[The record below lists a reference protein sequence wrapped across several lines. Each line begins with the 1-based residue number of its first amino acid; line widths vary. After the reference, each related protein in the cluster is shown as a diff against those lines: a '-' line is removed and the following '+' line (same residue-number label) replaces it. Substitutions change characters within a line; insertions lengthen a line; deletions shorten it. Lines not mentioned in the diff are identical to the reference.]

1 MIEEFLTRRIEK
13 LQEQNAKIQD
23 DAEKSFDEIDEKKD
37 KYVTVSSSYTY
48 QESED
53 ALNTQERF
61 HYATFLAVAIAAQ
74 AVESNLL
81 KTKYARR
88 MIRRFLLSD
97 TGKYIRSLLYRK
109 GSAGTS
115 QGLLRSST
123 PGSPGLVKSI
133 LKHRMQ
139 KDQIRS
145 TGISIKQAGMAADD
159 FVSEGLE
166 KLISMSLFIEENS
179 PMKMMR
185 TMSASQV
192 LQSIKMRKDMP
203 SYHISGQDMTEMG
216 TYYHQMIDK
225 YGKGR
230 SLNQYDSNLGLF
242 YDNGRILGAKME
254 NGKVVA
260 NQADV
265 LAHGV
270 IPAFTQTDVS
280 GTGLDVNTNQI
291 FRKYLVEQG
300 VSTAVLDS
308 YNNLPGTKKVSFVFG
323 NNTADAA
330 KNYAAGYMSKMFE
343 SGSRAM
349 DSPFAAIVEP
359 IEEKIRATKDPKSK
373 KLFQTLYNTFT
384 PRFGSGT
391 LSANADKLLY
401 DRPLKEQAKSLFK
414 NVIAKPIGIAAGVL
428 TANQLIGST
437 FGDEYRLE
445 QLGGDLIA
453 NTQLLY
459 AKIFSD
465 GFLQDIKQKQE
476 EIMPNSTGFQPI
488 LGVVGS
494 LGMMGATA
502 SYFKGLHEK
511 STIGLAGA
519 EAKSAAA
526 KLNIDPLVN
535 ILDKHIGQGAGQVA
549 NNILNKAKT
558 LPFVGE
564 FLSKDHHRSTR
575 WAIAGA
581 AIGAALSL
589 PLLPGAIAGE
599 TSEELQKQFSGEKK
613 VAVKANSGWIFGG
626 EDYEGGKTKYFDRH
640 WYAKL
645 KANVSTKVYYGDEST
660 KDELNPVINPFGY
673 LADPYKLEKMH
684 EKDMPYP
691 VWGMDVT
698 YGGFIG
704 EVFEG
709 TVGRIIK
716 PTIVNENLKQYL
728 ASDNQ
733 EGEFR
738 LKKKVTQEEAALI
751 QEGKLLLP
759 IAPENNPTTDAAK
772 KAAIGALDFSG
783 FKGFMVQTAVS
794 KTGYTDPLLTNSSL
808 ERSGSM
814 VTLAKS
820 IKESNMGDMMGL
832 GEAQRRIVNTGAD
845 SLAGRKENPL
855 RNLMPSWMPGDE
867 SEYYIDFQHGNPFC
881 LSPDS
886 EVITSN
892 GLLRIRDVNENT
904 LIYTEKGRFLNV
916 SKKFIRKYNEDGYKI
931 KFSGIGDEHSTI
943 FSKEHP
949 ILIKKSKKCSFE
961 SSSICRPDVRNY
973 NEFCSTKNCTNKW
986 ETEEIIYVEAKEV
999 KVGDIAV
1006 FPLAVKQNAIDTL
1019 EYKYTCRDA
1028 PRSKEYGISGSLSVN
1043 EDIAWLLG
1051 LYISEGSTGK
1061 ARGRPQRLIFS
1072 LHSKEIDIMEKA
1084 EEILIKY
1091 FSCKRVTRVIRG
1103 NSTDLVVSDSKVAR
1117 IFNSIIPG
1125 NLYQKRIPK
1134 QFFNFNNSVCASLI
1148 MGILV
1153 GDASVRSNEIVLEMA
1168 NKKLIEEIY
1177 ILSSIIG
1184 IPAGIRSSDRGGR
1197 RSYIYSLHPFNLRNI
1212 DTSGLLYKE
1221 KIIIKNPERQPS
1233 IKVWTDGKFI
1243 YSLVID
1249 IERIF
1254 IEEVIGLEID
1264 QDDTFAVPGAMT
1276 HNSKVENAEAR
1287 LPGVGY
1293 AEFNPTLKG
1302 MDTEKYPL
1310 INRYEILSD
1319 VALGSKEYYNTK
1331 RELENKQKRGELTQ
1345 YESDKI
1351 SRIEEET
1358 TARMKTKNFSDDTT
1372 VDTPNSKVGI
1382 LGSIAKTYWEGLSS
1396 VAQGPHETLTPVRFG
1411 SKFIHDRTATED
1423 YKKNMIFGND
1433 IALWTRP
1440 VDHFLAASAHETLGA
1455 LEDETSIPESVD
1467 RQRAID
1473 QYFDRL
1479 EFYKQRQLYKKAR
1492 DDGDTSTQRE
1502 VKAKMEST
1510 KVGAEAT
1517 KLNSKQDLFAAYRSM
1532 SSREKEY
1539 FQNFAQ
1545 TTDPE
1550 KQEEILG
1557 MVSQD
1562 EAKIYRTI
1570 WENNERMEQ
1579 IDSEEEMAAFITDD
1593 TKEYEENM
1601 DKAEAESV
1609 EFMSSTLGM
1618 PDVDFS
1624 GWDPRIEI
1632 KDVKLRFLQLA
1643 REEVRDYGYWANDEL
1658 EMLRKVAILRDNNF
1672 MGKRDDIDMLT
1683 AKYRNR
1689 EESEFNIRQ
1698 HLQKQNI
1705 KAKNVEVRDGNGSFD
1720 IIQQD

>member
-1 MIEEFLTRRIEK
+1 MIEEFLIRRIEK

-37 KYVTVSSSYTY
+37 KYVIVSSGYTY
-48 QESED
+48 KESED
-53 ALNTQERF
+53 TLSNQERA
-61 HYATFLAVAIAAQ
+61 HYATFLAVAIAEQ
-74 AVESNLL
+74 AVESKLL

-88 MIRRFLLSD
+88 MVRRFLLSD

-109 GSAGTS
+109 GSAGTL

-123 PGSPGLVKSI
+123 PGYPGLIKSI

-185 TMSASQV
+185 TMSASQI

-280 GTGLDVNTNQI
+280 RAGLDVNTNQI
-291 FRKYLVEQG
+291 FRKYLIEQG

-308 YNNLPGTKKVSFVFG
+308 YNSLPGTKKVSFVFG
-323 NNTADAA
+323 NNTADAV

-349 DSPFAAIVEP
+349 DSPFAVIVEP
-359 IEEKIRATKDPKSK
+359 IEEKIRVTKDPKSK
-373 KLFQTLYNTFT
+373 KLFQTLYNIFT

-401 DRPLKEQAKSLFK
+401 DRPLKEQAKSLLK

-519 EAKSAAA
+519 EVKSAAA

-535 ILDKHIGQGAGQVA
+535 ILDKHIGPGAGQVA
-549 NNILNKAKT
+549 NNILDKAKT

-660 KDELNPVINPFGY
+660 KYELNPIINPFGY

-704 EVFEG
+704 EIFEG

-733 EGEFR
+733 EGEFK
-738 LKKKVTQEEAALI
+738 LKKKVTREEDALI

-783 FKGFMVQTAVS
+783 FKGFMIQTAVS

-832 GEAQRRIVNTGAD
+832 GEAQRRIINTGAN

-867 SEYYIDFQHGNPFC
+867 SEYYIDFQHGNP
-881 LSPDS
+881 
-886 EVITSN
+886 
-892 GLLRIRDVNENT
+892 
-904 LIYTEKGRFLNV
+904 Y
-916 SKKFIRKYNEDGYKI
+916 
-931 KFSGIGDEHSTI
+931 
-943 FSKEHP
+943 
-949 ILIKKSKKCSFE
+949 
-961 SSSICRPDVRNY
+961 
-973 NEFCSTKNCTNKW
+973 
-986 ETEEIIYVEAKEV
+986 A
-999 KVGDIAV
+999 
-1006 FPLAVKQNAIDTL
+1006 
-1019 EYKYTCRDA
+1019 
-1028 PRSKEYGISGSLSVN
+1028 
-1043 EDIAWLLG
+1043 
-1051 LYISEGSTGK
+1051 
-1061 ARGRPQRLIFS
+1061 
-1072 LHSKEIDIMEKA
+1072 
-1084 EEILIKY
+1084 
-1091 FSCKRVTRVIRG
+1091 
-1103 NSTDLVVSDSKVAR
+1103 
-1117 IFNSIIPG
+1117 
-1125 NLYQKRIPK
+1125 
-1134 QFFNFNNSVCASLI
+1134 
-1148 MGILV
+1148 
-1153 GDASVRSNEIVLEMA
+1153 
-1168 NKKLIEEIY
+1168 
-1177 ILSSIIG
+1177 
-1184 IPAGIRSSDRGGR
+1184 
-1197 RSYIYSLHPFNLRNI
+1197 
-1212 DTSGLLYKE
+1212 
-1221 KIIIKNPERQPS
+1221 
-1233 IKVWTDGKFI
+1233 
-1243 YSLVID
+1243 
-1249 IERIF
+1249 
-1254 IEEVIGLEID
+1254 
-1264 QDDTFAVPGAMT
+1264 
-1276 HNSKVENAEAR
+1276 KVENAEAR

-1331 RELENKQKRGELTQ
+1331 RELENKRKRGKLTK

-1351 SRIEEET
+1351 SRIEEEI

-1372 VDTPNSKVGI
+1372 VDTSNSKIGI
-1382 LGSIAKTYWEGLSS
+1382 LGNIAKTYWEGLSS
-1396 VAQGPHETLTPVRFG
+1396 IAQGPHETLTPVRFG

-1433 IALWTRP
+1433 MALWTRP
-1440 VDHFLAASAHETLGA
+1440 VDHFLAASVYETLGA
-1455 LEDETSIPESVD
+1455 FKDETSIPESVD

-1492 DDGDTSTQRE
+1492 SDGDTSAQRKI
-1502 VKAKMEST
+1502 KAKMEST

-1532 SSREKEY
+1532 SNREKEY

-1593 TKEYEENM
+1593 TKEYEKNM

-1609 EFMSSTLGM
+1609 EFISSTLGM

-1632 KDVKLRFLQLA
+1632 KDIKLRFLQLA

-1672 MGKRDDIDMLT
+1672 MDKRYDINILT

-1705 KAKNVEVRDGNGSFD
+1705 KVKNVEVRDGNGSFD